1 MFLDES
7 FNGLAQL
14 IFAFETG
21 SAECLALEQAE
32 NDLNLV
38 QPTRGGRREVKM
50 DTTLEFGQPVIVLFV
65 RAVVIEDDMDFFA
78 LRRAW

>member
-1 MFLDES
+1 MLVVPLYEG

-14 IFAFETG
+14 IFCFETG

-38 QPTRGGRREVKM
+38 QPTRGSRREVKM
-50 DTTLEFGQPVIVLFV
+50 DATLEF
-65 RAVVIEDDMDFFA
+65 
-78 LRRAW
+78 